1 MKNKNSEIE
10 KENNSKNTDATNT
23 NEINLAIDSTRQ
35 KQEKAK
41 LEQAAKEQHQIE
53 YQSYTQGLKNTCNVI
68 HRIID
73 GAFKILYTTDRNA
86 TSYTLIDN
94 TSSAV
99 IQYVESSQKKD
110 TATPDQD
117 QDQDNDIILD
127 YINKNIQNS
136 LLWMLFFDFDTPL
149 ELLEGK
155 DRETANNTVKY
166 HIQRIATHVLC
177 YLFKHFS
184 VHQIISTD
192 YRGCYAPEEL
202 EKLMQQT
209 DANGVALYFKVVS
222 KYFVDHET
230 HKIIDGD
237 LLRHTRTNNGLSLL
251 KWQRESNDV
260 FIDELTEEPLLL
272 HLVKTNKDGELE
284 KTEGKKPQSKIFNPE
299 FCQIFRRYRN
309 GCRSV
314 PYNPF
319 VKDRL
324 YFDKYNGLDYFNIYR
339 PPFYKWRKIPAKYI
353 QPVQDM
359 FEQYQEI
366 VQAVCNY
373 RQDQID
379 YIHDY
384 ATHLVRRPFEGVEY
398 LTVLVSETRGLGK
411 GAVTETFRRLA
422 GTDNY
427 TSIQRNFKNIIGD
440 YNMCLGST
448 VFQTHEEL
456 GDLGCLELPPNI
468 QTLKEKT
475 TARTAFLR
483 DPFVKGFEGIIF
495 PRIFCNTN
503 NISEC
508 IPEQGERRQAFILG
522 CNNTARI
529 DEFKARAG
537 DYRHKL
543 DTELGSYF
551 IEYLYQ
557 YYSKRDYSRTQKTE
571 NGTERELDFAHA
583 YPCYFCFT
591 VNNKMLKAKTIC
603 TKADVVAKALY
614 DIAIEL
620 KDIED
625 RSQAALGSSLI
636 SNSQYAGELQNI
648 VDFVN
653 IGNQTPITAYNII
666 HKLISVNYKISDPPI
681 QIIICYI
688 KNTLEQLHSASDEL
702 SSFYDGRRAV
712 THLNKYGKMLSAFA
726 EKYPKILEKT
736 EDKKKGN
743 TYKLN
748 PNFKDLII
756 DLVTEQELND

>member
-10 KENNSKNTDATNT
+10 NKNNSKNTDATST

-94 TSSAV
+94 TFSAV

-117 QDQDNDIILD
+117 QDQDNDIIQN

-192 YRGCYAPEEL
+192 YRGCYDPEEL

-272 HLVKTNKDGELE
+272 HLIKTNKDGELE

-571 NGTERELDFAHA
+571 NGTE
-583 YPCYFCFT
+583 
-591 VNNKMLKAKTIC
+591 K
-603 TKADVVAKALY
+603 
-614 DIAIEL
+614 
-620 KDIED
+620 
-625 RSQAALGSSLI
+625 AALGSSLI

-712 THLNKYGKMLSAFA
+712 NHLNKYGKMLSAFA

>member
-10 KENNSKNTDATNT
+10 NKNNSKNTDATNT

-73 GAFKILYTTDRNA
+73 
-86 TSYTLIDN
+86 
-94 TSSAV
+94 
-99 IQYVESSQKKD
+99 SSQKKD
-110 TATPDQD
+110 TATPD

-192 YRGCYAPEEL
+192 YRGCYDPEEL

-272 HLVKTNKDGELE
+272 HLIKTNKDGELE

-366 VQAVCNY
+366 VKAVCNY

-398 LTVLVSETRGLGK
+398 LTVLVSETRGLG
-411 GAVTETFRRLA
+411 A
-422 GTDNY
+422 
-427 TSIQRNFKNIIGD
+427 
-440 YNMCLGST
+440 
-448 VFQTHEEL
+448 
-456 GDLGCLELPPNI
+456 
-468 QTLKEKT
+468 
-475 TARTAFLR
+475 
-483 DPFVKGFEGIIF
+483 
-495 PRIFCNTN
+495 
-503 NISEC
+503 
-508 IPEQGERRQAFILG
+508 
-522 CNNTARI
+522 
-529 DEFKARAG
+529 EF
-537 DYRHKL
+537 
-543 DTELGSYF
+543 
-551 IEYLYQ
+551 
-557 YYSKRDYSRTQKTE
+557 
-571 NGTERELDFAHA
+571 
-583 YPCYFCFT
+583 
-591 VNNKMLKAKTIC
+591 
-603 TKADVVAKALY
+603 
-614 DIAIEL
+614 
-620 KDIED
+620 
-625 RSQAALGSSLI
+625 
-636 SNSQYAGELQNI
+636 
-648 VDFVN
+648 
-653 IGNQTPITAYNII
+653 
-666 HKLISVNYKISDPPI
+666 
-681 QIIICYI
+681 
-688 KNTLEQLHSASDEL
+688 
-702 SSFYDGRRAV
+702 
-712 THLNKYGKMLSAFA
+712 
-726 EKYPKILEKT
+726 
-736 EDKKKGN
+736 
-743 TYKLN
+743 
-748 PNFKDLII
+748 
-756 DLVTEQELND
+756 